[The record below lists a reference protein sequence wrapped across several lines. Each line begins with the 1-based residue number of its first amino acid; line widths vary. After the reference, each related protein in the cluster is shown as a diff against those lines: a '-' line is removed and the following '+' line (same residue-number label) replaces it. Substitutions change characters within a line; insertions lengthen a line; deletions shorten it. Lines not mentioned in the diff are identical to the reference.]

1 MADDRPD
8 PRVLARIPTLTEVV
22 PDPARESALAR
33 LRGAAPEPPVE
44 DDDAPFLD
52 LSDLLERSERKRA
65 AKVEAEP
72 PPAPAAGPRTAA
84 TPTPV
89 APAVGPVG
97 PTRAVPATAGAVD
110 PLAYRG
116 RSAPAPVAPR
126 PPDPRDTGPIVRT
139 PSSPPAVAGA
149 AQAGLPLAASM
160 PVPSQDAAA
169 PSIVRANL
177 GKGPPTLDADAL
189 FERLA
194 PGLEDLV
201 RDAMRDAQFAALASL
216 RQSVRPLVEA
226 LVQDMLRQT
235 ARDLSP
241 EPVRQPAQPGL
252 QGQAEPTVSRTPR
265 EGQDRGA

>member
-33 LRGAAPEPPVE
+33 LRGTAPEPPAE
-44 DDDAPFLD
+44 DDDAHFLD

-97 PTRAVPATAGAVD
+97 PTRAVPATASAVD

-126 PPDPRDTGPIVRT
+126 PPDPRATGPTVRA
-139 PSSPPAVAGA
+139 PSPPAVAGA
-149 AQAGLPLAASM
+149 AQAGLRLAASM
-160 PVPSQDAAA
+160 PMPSQDAAA
-169 PSIVRANL
+169 PAVVRADI
-177 GKGPPTLDADAL
+177 GKGPPTLDVDAL